1 METFKNDSFSLNQTN
16 SISFFKL
23 RRFLSI
29 FDITNRIFSLIV
41 HLCYLI
47 ALFKVNKLRKK
58 SYIFINHFMFANFAY
73 CSIYIF
79 TIKSEK
85 PNFSYEYLNH
95 ALCTIAS
102 IFWPIFKFV
111 RFYSILLVSIHRFI
125 AVFYIS
131 LFKTINSSKRNIIF
145 CITFVWILAFSLFF
159 ITKYSFDTT
168 YGVNNCHDG
177 YSEELLDSLSYYFIT
192 MLLGTAIPTIL
203 VVVLYILIY
212 KKLTKIYQKLSTN
225 DEMKSR
231 SNFYNKRESLSAN
244 NVKPVVQLNTIKFP
258 EGSTRS
264 CIKSQNASSASSSPS
279 TTITSKTTQSKF
291 ANQFLMIN
299 LFLVISF
306 SASSISGMRNIK
318 ESFNYDYYI
327 LIKIMRII
335 NILSCNLIPIFSLL
349 YQK

>member
-1 METFKNDSFSLNQTN
+1 METFKNDSINLNQTN
-16 SISFFKL
+16 QIPFLKIISI
-23 RRFLSI
+23 LSI
-29 FDITNRIFSLIV
+29 IDMSNRILSVIV
-41 HLCYLI
+41 HLSYLAAVFRI
-47 ALFKVNKLRKK
+47 KKLRKK
-58 SYIFINHFMFANFAY
+58 SYIFINNFMFANFAY

-79 TIKSEK
+79 TIKNEK
-85 PNFSYEYLNH
+85 PNFSYDYLNH

-102 IFWPIFKFV
+102 IIWPIFKFT

-131 LFKTINSSKRNIIF
+131 LFKTINSSKQNIII
-145 CITFVWILAFSLFF
+145 CISFVWLLAISLFF
-159 ITKYSFDTT
+159 ITKYLFDTT

-177 YSEELLDSLSYYFIT
+177 YSEELIDSLSYYFVT
-192 MLLGTAIPTIL
+192 TLLGTAIPTIL

-212 KKLTKIYQKLSTN
+212 KKLTKIYQKLSGN
-225 DEMKSR
+225 DELR
-231 SNFYNKRESLSAN
+231 SHNNIFNKRESLSID
-244 NVKPVVQLNTIKFP
+244 NVKPLVLHNLRKCQKMTKK
-258 EGSTRS
+258 S
-264 CIKSQNASSASSSPS
+264 CIKSPNASSTSSSQT

-318 ESFNYDYYI
+318 DSFNYDYYI

-335 NILSCNLIPIFSLL
+335 NILSCNLIPIFSLM